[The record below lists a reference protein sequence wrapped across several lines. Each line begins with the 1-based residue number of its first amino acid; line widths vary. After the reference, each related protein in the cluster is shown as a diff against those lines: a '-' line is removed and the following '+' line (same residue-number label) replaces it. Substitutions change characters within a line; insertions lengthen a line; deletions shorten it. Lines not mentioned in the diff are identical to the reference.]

1 MEIPDPLVAPT
12 RLTAETRAEFRARA
26 LAHVDQVVAEAGPNV
41 DIDVGA
47 TREIDATGLGVLLYV
62 EKCARERGV
71 GTRLL
76 NVGPSVRNPLMV
88 ARLEHLFD
96 LR

>member
-1 MEIPDPLVAPT
+1 MDIPEPLLAPAC
-12 RLTAETRAEFRARA
+12 LTANTRADFRARA
-26 LAHVDQVVAEAGPNV
+26 LAHVEQAVAEAAPHV
-41 DIDVGA
+41 DIDVGG
-47 TREIDATGLGVLLYV
+47 TREIDATGLGVLLFV

-76 NVGPSVRNPLMV
+76 NVSPSVRNPLMV